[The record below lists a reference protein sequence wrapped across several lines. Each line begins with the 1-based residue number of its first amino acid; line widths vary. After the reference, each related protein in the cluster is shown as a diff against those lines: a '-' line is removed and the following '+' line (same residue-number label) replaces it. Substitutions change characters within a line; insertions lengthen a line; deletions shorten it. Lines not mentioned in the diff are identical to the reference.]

1 MRTKEYEKQK
11 ADQVKASGL
20 TIRAKEFNPRAL
32 ESAMN
37 QQSKKETAQYLTPR
51 SVLKG
56 KWQVI
61 EKIGNGGFGEIY
73 KVKDIETKQVSIR
86 DQKY

>member
-1 MRTKEYEKQK
+1 
-11 ADQVKASGL
+11 
-20 TIRAKEFNPRAL
+20 
-32 ESAMN
+32 MN

-61 EKIGNGGFGEIY
+61 VKIGNGGFGEIY

-86 DQKY
+86 DQEY